1 MKRTFLSILV
11 LTAVLMTACGESAPS
26 TPVVE
31 AVSDEAPSNT
41 VTAEGTLLPASSAEL
56 AFAQGGV
63 VSEILVQP
71 GENVKQGDVIV
82 RLVGIESVQ
91 AELAAARLELAASEK
106 ALDDLIEARDSDFA
120 EAVIRLKEVQ
130 EDYDRAEDYLTYL
143 QTNLYVPQ
151 ANLEVKRKQSQ
162 QLGFIYEHKYSFF
175 KGPAT
180 SDMILEAENDLALHK
195 AELDMA
201 RHDHDLLKDGPDA
214 EQLPVLEARINAA
227 RANVAA
233 AEATMELYELRAPF
247 AGTLLSHDLTVG
259 ETALPM
265 IPVAFIADTSRWIVK
280 TKDLAEVDV
289 AGISVDD
296 LATVKFDA
304 FPDEEYMG
312 IVTRIDPVG
321 KVYLGDMTYQITVTL
336 DESDPGFLWNMTAV
350 VTIYVEGTQE

>member
-1 MKRTFLSILV
+1 MKRIFLSIV
-11 LTAVLMTACGESAPS
+11 ILTAFLLAACGESNTG

-31 AVSDEAPSNT
+31 PEGDVVPSNM

-63 VSEILVQP
+63 ISEILVQP
-71 GENVKQGDVIV
+71 GDKVKKGDVIV

-106 ALDDLIEARDSDFA
+106 ALDDLIEARDSEFA
-120 EAVIRLKEVQ
+120 EAVIRLKDVQ
-130 EDYDRAEDYLTYL
+130 KDYDRAEDYLTYL

-151 ANLEVKRKQSQ
+151 ANLEVKRKESQ
-162 QLGFIYEHKYSFF
+162 QLGFYYENKFSFF

-180 SDMILEAENDLALHK
+180 SDMILEARNDLALHK

-201 RHDHDLLKDGPDA
+201 QHDHDLVKDGPDA
-214 EQLPVLEARINAA
+214 EQLPILEARINAA

-233 AEATMELYELRAPF
+233 AEASLELYELRAPF
-247 AGTLLSHDLTVG
+247 TGTLLSHDLAVG

-265 IPVAFIADTSRWIVK
+265 TPVAFVADTSRWIVK

-289 AGISVDD
+289 AGISVGDP
-296 LATVKFDA
+296 ATVKFDA
-304 FPDEEYMG
+304 FPDEEFAG
-312 IVTRIDPVG
+312 SITRIDPVG
-321 KVYLGDMTYQITVTL
+321 KLYLGDMTYQITVTL
-336 DESDPGFLWNMTAV
+336 DESDPRFLWNMTAV
-350 VTIYVEGTQE
+350 VTIHLT